1 MSLADLMKK
10 GSLQGF
16 ATTTVATVATDRPNN
31 LPSVASVATVNV
43 ATARKDAAN
52 DPGLATCDP
61 DRWCWPHTVAMN
73 TREIDIFTAR
83 VVRFTAKGLGLDDAD
98 ALADKLLKRDRD
110 LDERRLCLECINL
123 TRPRGA
129 WSCTKWRAA
138 GLGEVRVPSDL
149 MQLLQRCDAFNAFD
163 HGHQSF
169 W

>member
-1 MSLADLMKK
+1 MKWLARLKKIEIVPQQDATKPTKPGYVGFVAPDIAPMQKITGDL
-10 GSLQGF
+10 S
-16 ATTTVATVATDRPNN
+16 
-31 LPSVASVATVNV
+31 
-43 ATARKDAAN
+43 AAN
-52 DPGLATCDP
+52 DSAPDP
-61 DRWCWPHTVAMN
+61 DGWCWPQSGAMN

-83 VVRFTAKGLGLDDAD
+83 VLRFTAKELGLDDAE

-123 TRPRGA
+123 IRPRSA

-138 GLGEVRVPSDL
+138 GLGEIRVPSDL